1 MRNSLDGV
9 SSRDFALEFLGSAA
23 IMMTH
28 LSRLAEELVLWSSPH
43 FRFIRLSD
51 SFSTGSSIMPQKR
64 NPDAAELVRA
74 KCARVTGQL
83 VTMLGV
89 MKALPLA
96 YAKDMQEDKEAVFD
110 AADSA
115 ELALAAMTGMIGDM
129 TVNAEAMRASAGNA
143 FSTATDLADWI
154 VRVLKKPFRDAHHI
168 TGQIVALAESK
179 KCGLTDLKV
188 SDMQAIEPGITTDV
202 MSVLTLEASVASR
215 SSFGGTA
222 PDRVSEQVRFWQERL
237 K

>member
-1 MRNSLDGV
+1 
-9 SSRDFALEFLGSAA
+9 
-23 IMMTH
+23 
-28 LSRLAEELVLWSSPH
+28 
-43 FRFIRLSD
+43 
-51 SFSTGSSIMPQKR
+51 
-64 NPDAAELVRA
+64 
-74 KCARVTGQL
+74 
-83 VTMLGV
+83 
-89 MKALPLA
+89 
-96 YAKDMQEDKEAVFD
+96 MQEDKEAVFD